1 MSLQS
6 IRRAIVASGL
16 VIGAVAALSPA
27 AFAGTTAGT
36 VNVSGT
42 VTSTLDMAANATAG
56 AASLPLDSATEQI
69 VKIADLAIN
78 TNNNTGYTLTVDS
91 GNLTKAGGANI
102 PFQVAV
108 TDDNTA
114 AATGD
119 FTVASGTGYTNA
131 TNAANAAGSNGKDLS
146 IKFTPGGLQD
156 PGAYS
161 ATVNL
166 TVADN

>member
-27 AFAGTTAGT
+27 AFADT
-36 VNVSGT
+36 VNLSGS
-42 VTSTLDMAANATAG
+42 VASTLALTTSPTTGSNS
-56 AASLPLDSATEQI
+56 AASLPLDNVGPQI

-78 TNNNTGYTLTVDS
+78 TNNNTGYTLTVSS
-91 GNLTKAGGANI
+91 GNLTKTGGANI

-108 TDDNTA
+108 TEDNTA

-119 FTVASGTGYTNA
+119 FTVASGTGYTHA
-131 TNAANAAGSNGKDLS
+131 TTAANAAGTAGKDLA
-146 IKFTPGGLQD
+146 IKFTPNALQD
-156 PGAYS
+156 PGEYTAS
-161 ATVNL
+161 VSV